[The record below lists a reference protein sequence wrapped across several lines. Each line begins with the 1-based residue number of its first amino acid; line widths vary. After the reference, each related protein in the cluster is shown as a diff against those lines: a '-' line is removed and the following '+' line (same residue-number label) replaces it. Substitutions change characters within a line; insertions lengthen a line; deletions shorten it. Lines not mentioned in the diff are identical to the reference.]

1 VLVEDAEKKGV
12 VVKVCDTG
20 IGLSKA
26 YIKRM
31 FLPFSQEDVG
41 QKREYEGNGLGLA
54 LVKEYVEL
62 NKASISV
69 ESKKEKG
76 SIFSVTFENAYSMV
90 SNRKISNIS
99 RD

>member
-1 VLVEDAEKKGV
+1 MVEDSEKQGV

-20 IGLSKA
+20 IGLSEE
-26 YIKRM
+26 YIERM

-62 NKASISV
+62 NKAAISV
-69 ESKKEKG
+69 ESEKEKG
-76 SIFSVTFENAYSMV
+76 SVFSVTFENAYSMV
-90 SNRKISNIS
+90 SHSK
-99 RD
+99 